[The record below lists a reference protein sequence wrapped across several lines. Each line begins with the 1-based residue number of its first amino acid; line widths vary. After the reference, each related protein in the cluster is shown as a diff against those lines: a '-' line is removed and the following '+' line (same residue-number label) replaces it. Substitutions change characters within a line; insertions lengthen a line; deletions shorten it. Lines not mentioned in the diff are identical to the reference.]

1 MNGQNGYYQLEYIRK
16 PSKLL
21 QDFRVK
27 QGTRSSCQGSDL
39 QVETQYWKSLRNQA
53 PVYGADQSNTLFD
66 AGVAWNLSE
75 LTSILK

>member
-1 MNGQNGYYQLEYIRK
+1 M
-16 PSKLL
+16 
-21 QDFRVK
+21 
-27 QGTRSSCQGSDL
+27 